1 MVKLIEPLD
10 QGELAFVKSLLEAN
24 GIRYFVQNE
33 HFGSLYPGLPSVGS
47 VVMVDEADA
56 KRAGKLI
63 RRLVKRQET
72 EEFGQVRRLRQ

>member
-10 QGELAFVKSLLEAN
+10 QGELAFVKSLLDAN

-33 HFGSLYPGLPSVGS
+33 HFGSLYPGLPSVAS
-47 VVMVDEADA
+47 VVVDEADV

-63 RRLVKRQET
+63 RRLVKRQEA

>member
-10 QGELAFVKSLLEAN
+10 QGELAFVKSLLDAN

-33 HFGSLYPGLPSVGS
+33 HFGSLYPGLPSVAS
-47 VVMVDEADA
+47 VVVDEADA

-63 RRLVKRQET
+63 RRLVKRQEA
-72 EEFGQVRRLRQ
+72 EAFGQVRRLRQ

>member
-1 MVKLIEPLD
+1 MVKLFEPLD
-10 QGELAFVKSLLEAN
+10 QGELAFVKSLLAAN

-33 HFGSLYPGLPSVGS
+33 HFGSLYPGLPSVS
-47 VVMVDEADA
+47 SVMVDEVDA

-72 EEFGQVRRLRQ
+72 EAFGQVRRLRQ

>member
-10 QGELAFVKSLLEAN
+10 QGELAFVKSLLDAN

-33 HFGSLYPGLPSVGS
+33 HFGSLYPGLPSVCS
-47 VVMVDEADA
+47 VMVDETDA
-56 KRAGKLI
+56 KRAGKLV

-72 EEFGQVRRLRQ
+72 EAFGQVRRLRQ

>member
-10 QGELAFVKSLLEAN
+10 QGELAFITSLLEAN

-47 VVMVDEADA
+47 VVMVDEADV

-63 RRLVKRQET
+63 GRLVKRQET
-72 EEFGQVRRLRQ
+72 DAFGQVRRLRQ

>member
-10 QGELAFVKSLLEAN
+10 QGELAFVKSLLDAN

-33 HFGSLYPGLPSVGS
+33 HFGSLYPGLPSVAS
-47 VVMVDEADA
+47 VMVDEADA

-63 RRLVKRQET
+63 RRLVKRQEA